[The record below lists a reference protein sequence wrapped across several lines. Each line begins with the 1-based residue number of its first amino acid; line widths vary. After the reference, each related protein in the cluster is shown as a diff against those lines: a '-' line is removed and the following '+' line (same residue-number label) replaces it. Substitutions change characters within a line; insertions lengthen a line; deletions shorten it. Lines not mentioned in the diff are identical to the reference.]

1 MKKLFTLLLVA
12 TLFVACDD
20 KKKSDN
26 EGHAAMI
33 EASKNGAL
41 KTNNE
46 PAVIGSAFMDNGTIN
61 PIIGGDLNTEKVWL
75 TYIQAHNDRDL
86 DKITAINTTDWEA
99 YLPDGRVLKGPDAQ
113 TELLKTWFKTSNPKW
128 KVQWMITNN
137 SNNEEGVMTQW
148 LTTGNDLTDTDEEG
162 NETVQHQVHDIKFVD
177 GKIKRINI
185 YDRLKTIE

>member
-46 PAVIGSAFMDNGTIN
+46 PAVIGSAYMEDRSIN
-61 PIIGGDLNTEKVWL
+61 PIIGGDLNTQKVWL
-75 TYIQAHNDRDL
+75 AYIQAHNERDL

-99 YLPDGRVLKGPDAQ
+99 YFPMEDCLKDPMRK
-113 TELLKTWFKTSNPKW
+113 LN
-128 KVQWMITNN
+128 
-137 SNNEEGVMTQW
+137 
-148 LTTGNDLTDTDEEG
+148 
-162 NETVQHQVHDIKFVD
+162 
-177 GKIKRINI
+177 
-185 YDRLKTIE
+185 Y